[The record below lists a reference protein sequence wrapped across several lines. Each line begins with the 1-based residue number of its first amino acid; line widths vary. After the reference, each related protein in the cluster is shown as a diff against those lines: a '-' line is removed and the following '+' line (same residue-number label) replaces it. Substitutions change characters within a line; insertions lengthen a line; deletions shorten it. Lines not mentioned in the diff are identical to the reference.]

1 MGYMKDLA
9 TQIEEALRTG
19 DYMLA
24 YELLE
29 PFQDHA
35 PLQLW
40 AIVENM
46 ADTQAEG
53 YKSKGE
59 N

>member
-9 TQIEEALRTG
+9 TQIEEALRSG

-29 PFQDHA
+29 PFQDQA
-35 PLQLW
+35 PLQTHKHKATNRKAGTN
-40 AIVENM
+40 AIPLSM
-46 ADTQAEG
+46 
-53 YKSKGE
+53 
-59 N
+59 

>member
-1 MGYMKDLA
+1 MSRMKDLYL
-9 TQIEEALRTG
+9 QIEEALRGG

-29 PFQDHA
+29 PFQDQA

-40 AIVENM
+40 AIVESM
-46 ADTQAEG
+46 ADIQAQG
-53 YKSKGE
+53 YKSKGG